1 MRSFFIVFACTLYAQ
16 QPTATFQTSTQLVI
30 QTVNVKDKNGKPIE
44 GLTAKDF
51 TVTEDGVPQ
60 TIKFFESQKLEEL
73 PDTPPAASSIG
84 AVNLHKLG
92 HSQIAPEPPGDVRY

>member
-1 MRSFFIVFACTLYAQ
+1 MRRLLLNCQVGQASLPVSIWIRQARMPVLLSFSCLLCAQ

-30 QTVNVKDKNGKPIE
+30 QTVNVKDKSGKAIE

-60 TIKFFESQKLEEL
+60 NIKFFEFQKLEEIH
-73 PDTPPAASSIG
+73 DTPP
-84 AVNLHKLG
+84 
-92 HSQIAPEPPGDVRY
+92 